1 MSDDQQRKKDK
12 AEIKL
17 FLKRLAIF
25 VVAMVILFGFV
36 FRIVVMPSDDMK
48 PAIRIG
54 DIELV
59 YCLPSTKRVGQVV
72 YYKEDRKKYTGR
84 IVAGPKDTV
93 SIQDETLYING
104 NPTSNPSIYYETP
117 AYEGDVKYPLTL
129 KEDEYFVL
137 SDFREG
143 AVDSRS
149 FGPVNK
155 SQIIGTVITII
166 RRSQI

>member
-72 YYKEDRKKYTGR
+72 YYKEDGKNTRGGSSRGRKTR
-84 IVAGPKDTV
+84 
-93 SIQDETLYING
+93 
-104 NPTSNPSIYYETP
+104 
-117 AYEGDVKYPLTL
+117 
-129 KEDEYFVL
+129 
-137 SDFREG
+137 FRFRTKRCIST
-143 AVDSRS
+143 ATRHPIHP
-149 FGPVNK
+149 FTMK
-155 SQIIGTVITII
+155 
-166 RRSQI
+166 RLRMKAM